1 MLLANINKINKAP
14 SQKKFIIIVLGYSK
28 LNSHLTKLKE
38 EDKKVSNIDDL
49 ILNTQNDSFKF
60 VLYDNSDLFGK
71 LINGALSDIVDN
83 QNGIWVGNDFDSQYS
98 FAYENSYYLNNINP
112 GNDTIVLVK
121 DGTPE
126 YLKFPTL

>member
-1 MLLANINKINKAP
+1 MNFKVGDTVTRISHQHDILFKITEIDKDIVYLKGVDLRLLA
-14 SQKKFIIIVLGYSK
+14 
-28 LNSHLTKLKE
+28 
-38 EDKKVSNIDDL
+38 DSNIDDL
-49 ILNTQNDSFKF
+49 VLNTQNDNFKF
-60 VLYDNSDLFGK
+60 ILYDNSEIFGK

-98 FAYENSYYLNNINP
+98 FAYENSYYSNNINP